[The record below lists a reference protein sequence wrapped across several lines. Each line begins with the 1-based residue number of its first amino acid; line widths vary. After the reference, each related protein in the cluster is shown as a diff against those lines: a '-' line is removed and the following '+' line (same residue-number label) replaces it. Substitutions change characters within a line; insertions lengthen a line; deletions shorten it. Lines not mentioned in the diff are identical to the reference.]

1 MNTLWI
7 RTLTATALLAL
18 GMTAQASNDE
28 LRSVLFAEADQ
39 ARALANEANAA
50 LLAPRGFERA
60 TKSYQSAE
68 KKLERGLRVDRIR
81 GDLEA
86 ATIEFR
92 KAAKTATL
100 ARTTFGN
107 MIKGRTDALAAQAN
121 RLAADQWERAESEFR
136 RAAIELEIGDLKD
149 ARERAVNSEGYFR
162 DAELLAIKSSMLSDT
177 RRLLEQADDQRVGR
191 YAPDTLAKAKS
202 LLVRAEREL
211 DENRYDADLPRSL
224 VREARYEA
232 RHAIHLA
239 RYLREARDRDR
250 SNETLVLEWEQP
262 IHEIAAAA
270 DLVAELDEGYARP
283 TAQIIEYIQD
293 LQIRNQSLEQ
303 DVLERDQR
311 IAAMG
316 EEIVQLGAEM
326 AELDQRLGGVRE
338 ERMALAQ
345 QLASQE
351 RVREQVKQVESMFAR
366 SEALVFRDGNDIY
379 LRLVGLNFE
388 VGKSDISV
396 DNHPLLGKVE
406 DALRVFT
413 EASLVVEGHTDSH
426 GSDETNMSLSQARAE
441 SVRAYLLGTTHMD
454 PALITAVGYGETQP
468 VANNETREG
477 RQRNRR
483 IDIRIRPS
491 ADIR

>member
-1 MNTLWI
+1 MKNRWI
-7 RTLTATALLAL
+7 HTLTAAALLAL
-18 GMTAQASNDE
+18 GMAAQASTDE
-28 LRSVLFAEADQ
+28 LRSVLFAEANQ
-39 ARALANEANAA
+39 ARVQAEEGNAS
-50 LLAPRGFERA
+50 LLAPRSFERA

-86 ATIEFR
+86 ATSEYR
-92 KAAKTATL
+92 KAAEAARL

-107 MIKGRTDALAAQAN
+107 MIKGRSDALAAQAN
-121 RLAADQWERAESEFR
+121 RLASDQWERAEGEFR
-136 RAAIELEIGDLKD
+136 RAAVELEMGDLKD
-149 ARERAVNSEGYFR
+149 AREWAVTAEGHFR

-177 RRLLEQADDQRVGR
+177 RRLLEQAEDQRVGR
-191 YAPDTLAKAKS
+191 YAPRTLEKART
-202 LLVRAEREL
+202 LLARAEREL

-232 RHAIHLA
+232 RHAINLA
-239 RYLREARDRDR
+239 RYLRESRDRDR
-250 SNETLVLEWEQP
+250 SSEDLVLEWEQP

-270 DLVAELDEGYARP
+270 DLVAELDEGYAGP
-283 TAQIIEYIQD
+283 TRQIIEYIQD

-303 DVLERDQR
+303 DVLERDGR

-316 EEIVQLGAEM
+316 EEIVQLGTEI

-351 RVREQVKQVESMFAR
+351 RVREQVKQVEGMFAR

-379 LRLVGLNFE
+379 LRLVGLNFA
-388 VGKSDISV
+388 VGKSDISP
-396 DNHPLLGKVE
+396 DNHELLGKVE
-406 DALRVFT
+406 AALRVFT

-426 GSDETNMSLSQARAE
+426 GSDETNMSLSQSRAE